1 MGSAPTYFYQDRIK
15 MIWSSV
21 GLFLAVAL
29 VNTQGLSIQGEE
41 AVSIH
46 GDEVEQELDV
56 LEGML
61 GMGAGARVK
70 RDDRGIT
77 NYDIR
82 EALIQMLKAMRAQDK
97 KEAQA
102 AQAQDRKL
110 DDIDGKVNA
119 VGKSVEKKIDMIST
133 YLIRMN
139 NKIEALAKGGGGG
152 SRRSTAIL
160 ETLAQESYDIIS
172 LLPTYIDNT
181 RKAVN
186 NVGNDTK
193 TMLKGVE
200 SILSDEDDVG
210 GQMSLRKAIKTTEEH
225 ILSSSNELRDII
237 VESGSMAESLFE
249 RVDSGYHELEE
260 EIKGLANVEQVL
272 LDTADSVMDTKRK
285 IEFGVQQIIFKVSEL
300 IELSGGEMDDN
311 LAAKF
316 ETITRTILSN
326 QTDALNTLTSKVEK
340 DIGQVWRQMGIM
352 YGQLSNSINILEK
365 VKTSTE
371 EFSSKNNKNLG
382 SMDNQVEGL
391 TNRMTEVDE
400 NLNYMLGQLSL
411 VVTEFNQVKTGLGEA
426 MENIGDELLDE
437 YKRTGDS
444 DK

>member
-1 MGSAPTYFYQDRIK
+1 MG
-15 MIWSSV
+15 
-21 GLFLAVAL
+21 
-29 VNTQGLSIQGEE
+29 
-41 AVSIH
+41 
-46 GDEVEQELDV
+46 
-56 LEGML
+56 
-61 GMGAGARVK
+61 
-70 RDDRGIT
+70 
-77 NYDIR
+77 
-82 EALIQMLKAMRAQDK
+82 
-97 KEAQA
+97 
-102 AQAQDRKL
+102 
-110 DDIDGKVNA
+110 
-119 VGKSVEKKIDMIST
+119 
-133 YLIRMN
+133 
-139 NKIEALAKGGGGG
+139 
-152 SRRSTAIL
+152 
-160 ETLAQESYDIIS
+160 
-172 LLPTYIDNT
+172 
-181 RKAVN
+181 
-186 NVGNDTK
+186 
-193 TMLKGVE
+193 
-200 SILSDEDDVG
+200 
-210 GQMSLRKAIKTTEEH
+210 TEEH
-225 ILSSSNELRDII
+225 ILSSSNQLRDII

-249 RVDSGYHELEE
+249 RVDSGYKELEN

-371 EFSSKNNKNLG
+371 EFSSKNNRNLG

-426 MENIGDELLDE
+426 MENIGDDLLDE
-437 YKRTGDS
+437 YKRPGDS